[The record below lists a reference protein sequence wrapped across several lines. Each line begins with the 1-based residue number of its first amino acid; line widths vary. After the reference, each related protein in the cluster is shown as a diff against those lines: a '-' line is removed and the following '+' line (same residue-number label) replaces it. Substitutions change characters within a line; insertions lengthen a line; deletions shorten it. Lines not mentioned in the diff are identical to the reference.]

1 LPFVLTSIDVSFTA
15 RLVGG
20 NSTREGRLEI
30 YHDYIWGTVCDD
42 GFNDAAARVV
52 CRSLGFGYVYNPV
65 ILYFPQCIDFVF
77 FGMHRVIIK
86 EENANTIGLYF
97 KKYVTKTFNVRHETV
112 TRALT
117 YMSCIIVH
125 YFCIAK
131 IVNYT
136 P

>member
-1 LPFVLTSIDVSFTA
+1 MEATVHAKDVSKYITIISGEQCVMMDSMMLQQELFVA
-15 RLVGG
+15 LLVLGMCIIPL
-20 NSTREGRLEI
+20 S
-30 YHDYIWGTVCDD
+30 YI
-42 GFNDAAARVV
+42 FHNA
-52 CRSLGFGYVYNPV
+52 L
-65 ILYFPQCIDFVF
+65 ILFF

-117 YMSCIIVH
+117 CMSCIIVH